1 MAYTAIDNSRSV
13 IQHYGKKGMKWR
25 KNRIENYDVDAVDVA
40 SADDLHKDNADLA
53 YIKSVKD
60 TQALNGPADYKT
72 LEKIHGKN
80 KVTREIM
87 AKFQKNAY
95 GKLIDQKVKSRT
107 DRWNKLRDKAR
118 KVNKQ
123 STLNIGNGSPRI

>member
-40 SADDLHKDNADLA
+40 SADDLHKDDADLA

-87 AKFQKNAY
+87 AK
-95 GKLIDQKVKSRT
+95 LIDQKVKSRT
-107 DRWNKLRDKAR
+107 DRWTKLRDKAR
-118 KVNKQ
+118 KINKQ

>member
-1 MAYTAIDNSRSV
+1 MAYTAIDDSRSV

-40 SADDLHKDNADLA
+40 SADDLHKDDADLA

-80 KVTREIM
+80 KVTPEILK
-87 AKFQKNAY
+87 KFQKNAY

-107 DRWNKLRDKAR
+107 DRWTKLRDKAR
-118 KVNKQ
+118 KINKQ
-123 STLNIGNGSPRI
+123 STLNVGNGSPRI

>member
-1 MAYTAIDNSRSV
+1 MAYTAIDNSKSV

-40 SADDLHKDNADLA
+40 SADDLHKDDADLA

-60 TQALNGPADYKT
+60 TQALNGPADYKI

-80 KVTREIM
+80 KVTREMM

-123 STLNIGNGSPRI
+123 STLNIGNGSPII

>member
-40 SADDLHKDNADLA
+40 SADDADLA

-80 KVTREIM
+80 KVTPEILK
-87 AKFQKNAY
+87 KFQKNAY

>member
-25 KNRIENYDVDAVDVA
+25 KNRIENYDVDVVDVA
-40 SADDLHKDNADLA
+40 SADDLHKDDADLA

-80 KVTREIM
+80 KVTPEILK
-87 AKFQKNAY
+87 KFQKNAY

-107 DRWNKLRDKAR
+107 DRWTKLRDKAR

>member
-13 IQHYGKKGMKWR
+13 IQHSGKKGMKWR

-40 SADDLHKDNADLA
+40 SADDLHKDDADLA

-60 TQALNGPADYKT
+60 TQALNGPEDYKT

-80 KVTREIM
+80 KVTREMM

>member
-40 SADDLHKDNADLA
+40 SADDLHKDDADLA

-107 DRWNKLRDKAR
+107 DRWAKLRDKAR
-118 KVNKQ
+118 KINKQ